1 MGVGRGVMI
10 DIGIEYIGCGFASLA
25 TCSRADLKTC
35 EYRGCGEYS
44 SICMIRCSYDKKM
57 RVMRSVG

>member
-1 MGVGRGVMI
+1 MI